1 MKIRIDRSSACGTI
15 QAPPSKSYTHRA
27 IAIAALSDESEI
39 LYPLLSDD
47 TLATINAS
55 RLIGADIA
63 AFGSKSENR
72 LIVKGVPRPE
82 VPDNVIDVLN
92 SGTTLRFF
100 TAITSLAHGT
110 SVLTG
115 DASIRTRP
123 NEPLLHAL
131 TDLGADVFSTRGDG
145 TAPIVVRGPLRGGK
159 TRIDGSISSQFTSAI
174 LIAAPLAEEDT
185 VIAIEGVLKSRP
197 YVDVTLDV
205 LRSAGITIRED
216 DSGFTIESGQVYDLR
231 KYTVPGD
238 FSSSSYLL
246 AAGALVGDRAT
257 DPDGTGSTGDAGDT
271 GDTGITIG
279 NLYPSAQGDSAII
292 RILAEMGADIV
303 WNQELGKVTVR
314 KSDLHGITVD
324 VGKTPDLV
332 PTLAVLG
339 ACASGEMRITNA
351 RHVRYKETDRLHAM
365 TVELAKMG
373 VAISETDDELLIKG
387 GESEIRGAVLHGW
400 DDHRIVMALAVAGM
414 VAGGTVID
422 GAESVAVSYPGFV
435 RDMAR
440 LGVSIVEI

>member
-1 MKIRIDRSSACGTI
+1 MKIMKIRIDRSSACGTI

-55 RLIGADIA
+55 RLIGADVA

-145 TAPIVVRGPLRGGK
+145 TAPIVVRGPLKGGK
-159 TRIDGSISSQFTSAI
+159 TRINGSISSQFTSAI

-197 YVDVTLDV
+197 YVDVTLEV
-205 LRSAGITIRED
+205 LRSAGITVRED
-216 DSGFTIESGQVYDLR
+216 DSGFAIESGQVYRLR

-246 AAGALVGDRAT
+246 AAGALVGDRAA
-257 DPDGTGSTGDAGDT
+257 DQDGTG
-271 GDTGITIG
+271 ITVE

-324 VGKTPDLV
+324 VEKTPDLV

-365 TVELAKMG
+365 TVELSKMG

-435 RDMAR
+435 RDMTR
-440 LGVSIVEI
+440 LGASIVEI